1 MLKYNTS
8 KGSFLFFYGES
19 LSAWPPPI
27 SLHTNNFITSNLQSS
42 TLGILWVFSTGGGQ
56 LTLEMIPMSST
67 QCGVQSS
74 GITFGL
80 DIGRCPE
87 LSQLVLNQQGV
98 FKILSQS

>member
-1 MLKYNTS
+1 MVRDCLLDLHPSVYTPITLLQVICS
-8 KGSFLFFYGES
+8 LLLLGFCGFFP
-19 LSAWPPPI
+19 L
-27 SLHTNNFITSNLQSS
+27 
-42 TLGILWVFSTGGGQ
+42 GGQ

-74 GITFGL
+74 GITFGI
-80 DIGRCPE
+80 DIGRRPE

>member
-8 KGSFLFFYGES
+8 KGSFLFFYGER

-27 SLHTNNFITSNLQSS
+27 SLHTNNIITGNLQSS
-42 TLGILWVFSTGGGQ
+42 TFGILWVFPLGAQ

-74 GITFGL
+74 GITFGI
-80 DIGRCPE
+80 DIGRRPE
-87 LSQLVLNQQGV
+87 LPQLVLNQQGV